1 MNFNLLL
8 LFITRFMLTE
18 NTNDQD
24 IIISSLHFDIKWR
37 YLVENRLDEIWWCT
51 WMKL

>member
-8 LFITRFMLTE
+8 LFITHFMLTE
-18 NTNDQD
+18 NSNDQD
-24 IIISSLHFDIKWR
+24 IIWSVHIDIKWR

-51 WMKL
+51 WMKM

>member
-24 IIISSLHFDIKWR
+24 IIWSVHFDIKWR